1 MSEHLVQDQDQCK
14 CNTYDC
20 INVIELSY
28 VNGFKSSNDRDGR
41 VWQDGVVCDW
51 CHLYYCQECLNADL
65 IMLFDGYGDRL
76 ICTKCLDKGISDQ
89 TITECDVCDNNHKTI
104 QCQQCLQHLCLG
116 CLHYDFDELLT
127 CNEHINY
134 VW

>member
-1 MSEHLVQDQDQCK
+1 MLINQVSIEPIILHLHLHKCQNISFKIKDQCK
-14 CNTYDC
+14 CNTDDC

-104 QCQQCLQHLCLG
+104 Q
-116 CLHYDFDELLT
+116 YTTF
-127 CNEHINY
+127 
-134 VW
+134 